1 MVSPR
6 NDARGPYIPPVNRLP
21 PELLSL
27 IFYEAL
33 PQQLASATLHPW
45 FIPLVVS
52 AVCNYW
58 RIVAIDA
65 PELWQWISLT
75 SCRSRREHHSR
86 KLARLF
92 VHRAKRTGLS
102 IFYQDVEALSVTDD
116 YLNVVILERGI
127 QAIPHSER
135 CYCAVDFIMAN
146 IAEIRVLE
154 LSIGHASIQRLSML
168 PPSAAKSLRNL
179 RISLLEGGV
188 EVQSL
193 GSLLSTS
200 PQLRFLSWS
209 SYFSICEAPLPTTIS
224 WSQLVRVELDESVMP
239 FSTFYDVL
247 ITGKSLREVWVR
259 LTHGA
264 RPRGLDACRVS
275 HYALEKIQIYGDEP
289 LDDIFCALHL
299 PALHDLTLRFE
310 STRLTRSAEWP
321 CAKPQSLR
329 HFIANGITSLNSLYV
344 SPGGTIEEETLIA
357 IMALPS
363 MASLKRLHVD
373 ISSVGDQVFESL
385 SPGHRARVPFLPHLS
400 TLTIGQCTTSDGVI
414 AKMLRRRMRY
424 RFPLQQM
431 KIRFMRKE
439 EGRHPMDMAQFQRAQ
454 QAGVFAEGCY

>member
-1 MVSPR
+1 MPTLDDACGLPSYVPWQMPSLAMVPPR
-6 NDARGPYIPPVNRLP
+6 NDARGPYTPPVNRLP

-33 PQQLASATLHPW
+33 PQQLSSATLHVRP
-45 FIPLVVS
+45 IPLVVS

-58 RIVAIDA
+58 RNVAIDT
-65 PELWQWISLT
+65 PELWRWISFT
-75 SCRSRREHHSR
+75 SCRSRHEHHSR

-92 VHRAKRTGLS
+92 VRRAKRTGLS

-135 CYCAVDFIMAN
+135 CYCALDFIMAH
-146 IAEIRVLE
+146 IADIRVLE

-179 RISLLEGGV
+179 RISLLEGDA

-193 GSLLSTS
+193 CSLLPTS
-200 PQLRFLSWS
+200 PELRFLSWS

-247 ITGKSLREVWVR
+247 ITGESLREVWVR
-259 LTHGA
+259 LTPGA

-275 HYALEKIQIYGDEP
+275 HYALEKLQIYGDEP

-310 STRLTRSAEWP
+310 STRLTRSTEWP
-321 CAKPQSLR
+321 CANPQSLR
-329 HFIANGITSLNSLYV
+329 HFIANGITSLDSLYV
-344 SPGGTIEEETLIA
+344 SAGGTIEEETLIA
-357 IMALPS
+357 IMALPP
-363 MASLKRLHVD
+363 MASLKRLHMD
-373 ISSVGDQVFESL
+373 ISSRPVSATSINFNDRTMYDQ
-385 SPGHRARVPFLPHLS
+385 
-400 TLTIGQCTTSDGVI
+400 
-414 AKMLRRRMRY
+414 
-424 RFPLQQM
+424 
-431 KIRFMRKE
+431 
-439 EGRHPMDMAQFQRAQ
+439 
-454 QAGVFAEGCY
+454 